1 MAPLLRE
8 SIQMLL
14 TAKTDAF
21 EFDLTLNQGKGAFRH
36 RDDGVLVM
44 GGAEDPLPQ
53 SVQEGVARDRR
64 VRDQ

>member
-1 MAPLLRE
+1 
-8 SIQMLL
+8 MLL